1 MDCKKIQDVIFNFV
15 YGESSEAE
23 LEATRDHLEKCGDCA
38 RERQVIEKLLSK
50 IKNCEPQESVSD
62 DCRNR
67 MLSKIKSSLGGEEA
81 PG

>member
-38 RERQVIEKLLSK
+38 RERQVIEKLLSR
-50 IKNCEPQESVSD
+50 IKSCDEGEAVPE
-62 DCRNR
+62 DCRDR
-67 MLSKIKSSLGGEEA
+67 MLSKIKNSLAGDEPRG
-81 PG
+81 

>member
-38 RERQVIEKLLSK
+38 RERAVIERL
-50 IKNCEPQESVSD
+50 
-62 DCRNR
+62 
-67 MLSKIKSSLGGEEA
+67 LSKIKSSDQQEPVSDDVRNRMLNKIKTSLSLEET
-81 PG
+81 PD

>member
-50 IKNCEPQESVSD
+50 IKSTNDHEAVTD

-67 MLSKIKSSLGGEEA
+67 MLNKIKSSLASEEQTD
-81 PG
+81 

>member
-1 MDCKKIQDVIFNFV
+1 MDCKKVQDVIFNFV

-50 IKNCEPQESVSD
+50 IKGCEAQEPVSD

-67 MLSKIKSSLGGEEA
+67 MLSKIKNSLASEESLG
-81 PG
+81 